1 MTTLTAG
8 GVADATNELKSILG
22 TNPADGAALIA
33 AMTSYDGTQLNG
45 RLIQV
50 LTNAKQTIPLLSAGD
65 VALIDDAL
73 AQL

>member
-8 GVADATNELKSILG
+8 GVADATHELKTVLAGS
-22 TNPADGAALIA
+22 PVDGAALIA
-33 AMTSYDGTQLNG
+33 AMTAYDSTQLND
-45 RLIQV
+45 RLKQV
-50 LTNAKQTIPLLSAGD
+50 LTNAKQTIPLLDAAS